1 MTIKHMFNRSDSRG
15 TSEPF
20 ARCLGWLTLGL
31 MICAAPAFERMA
43 CAACPRSS
51 DLENLTDDQ
60 PWATRPA
67 GTIRVATFNVALERR
82 EAGLLRSE
90 LRSGESAQAK
100 KLAEIIQR
108 VRPDILLLNEVD
120 VDEQG
125 ENLDLF
131 HSLYLQAGQNGQ
143 EPILYE
149 HRHVPGT
156 NTGVD
161 SGVDLNGN
169 GQIGEADD
177 AFGFG
182 RFPGQYGMAI
192 LSRFPIKIDEVRTF
206 QKFLWQD
213 LPNAKWPKLPSGQ
226 HYYSDKAREVFRLSS
241 KNHVALPIE
250 TPCGLLHLV
259 VAHPT
264 PPVFDGPEDRNGLRN
279 HDEIRLLADL
289 VSPDRGSYLVDDQGR
304 RGSLPENA
312 KFIIAG
318 DLNADPV
325 DGDSTDRCI
334 LQLLEHPLVHRS
346 AAPTSK
352 GGPSFAALQGKK
364 NLEHRGDPAHD
375 TSDFNDETTGNLRV
389 DYVLPSITLEL
400 RGTGVFWPEPEHPA
414 AAVTNA
420 SDHRL
425 VWIDVR

>member
-1 MTIKHMFNRSDSRG
+1 MTIKHVFNSSDGRW
-15 TSEPF
+15 TSALLALF
-20 ARCLGWLTLGL
+20 LGWVTLLLVILTAPLLGWVDHAVGL
-31 MICAAPAFERMA
+31 QPGD
-43 CAACPRSS
+43 PQ
-51 DLENLTDDQ
+51 NLADDQ
-60 PWATRPA
+60 PWETRPA

-82 EAGLLRSE
+82 EAGLLHWE
-90 LRSGESAQAK
+90 LRSGESEQAK

-120 VDEQG
+120 RDAQG
-125 ENLDLF
+125 ENLELF
-131 HSLYLQAGQNGQ
+131 HSRYLQASQNGQ
-143 EPILYE
+143 QPILYE
-149 HRHVPGT
+149 HRLFPNT

-206 QKFLWQD
+206 HKFLWQD
-213 LPNAKWPKLPSGQ
+213 LPNAKWPKLASGE
-226 HYYSDKAREVFRLSS
+226 HYYSDNAREIFRLSS
-241 KNHVALPIE
+241 KNHVAVPID

-334 LQLLEHPLVHRS
+334 LQLLEHPLVHRV

-352 GGPSFAALQGKK
+352 GGLSFAALQGKK